1 MLLVYLYDKSIQKNI
16 KDNFYSFNEYTLTL
30 NCVATSAL

>member
-16 KDNFYSFNEYTLTL
+16 KDNFYSFIEYAVTP
-30 NCVATSAL
+30 

>member
-16 KDNFYSFNEYTLTL
+16 KDNFYSITEYI
-30 NCVATSAL
+30 VALSCLATFA